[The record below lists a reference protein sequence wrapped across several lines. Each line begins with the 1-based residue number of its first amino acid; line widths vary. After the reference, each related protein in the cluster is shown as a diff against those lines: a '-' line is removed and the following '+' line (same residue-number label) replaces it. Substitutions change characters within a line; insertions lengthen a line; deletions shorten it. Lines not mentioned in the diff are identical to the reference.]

1 MKRNAFTLIEL
12 LVVIAIIAILAAIL
26 FPVFAQAREKARQT
40 SCLSNEKQI
49 GLGIMMYAQDYD
61 EMYPMAYYYVN
72 GANSGNG
79 YVQWT
84 GLVDPYVKQL
94 KGNSTIWV
102 CPSHPLRGFAPT
114 NFVDGN
120 APAGQVPQTPGV
132 QDLQASRMSYICNE
146 LIMPRKKYAAV
157 PQNTVTLAAVDA
169 PAEVIAVGEIS
180 DYLGALNDSSPTGGA
195 AIKSHRPTNGV
206 SDNHNVYNGESG
218 VTGPVYAL
226 TVQEAWDAINFA
238 VNNNNCG
245 GHHHICYISPS
256 RHSGGANYVFADG
269 HAKFAKLEATL
280 NPQAFLWGKKAYA
293 AGGMPVLDPNTG
305 APVQ

>member
-132 QDLQASRMSYICNE
+132 DEIGRASCRERVLY
-146 LIMPRKKYAAV
+146 
-157 PQNTVTLAAVDA
+157 TV
-169 PAEVIAVGEIS
+169 
-180 DYLGALNDSSPTGGA
+180 
-195 AIKSHRPTNGV
+195 
-206 SDNHNVYNGESG
+206 
-218 VTGPVYAL
+218 
-226 TVQEAWDAINFA
+226 
-238 VNNNNCG
+238 
-245 GHHHICYISPS
+245 
-256 RHSGGANYVFADG
+256 
-269 HAKFAKLEATL
+269 
-280 NPQAFLWGKKAYA
+280 
-293 AGGMPVLDPNTG
+293 
-305 APVQ
+305 